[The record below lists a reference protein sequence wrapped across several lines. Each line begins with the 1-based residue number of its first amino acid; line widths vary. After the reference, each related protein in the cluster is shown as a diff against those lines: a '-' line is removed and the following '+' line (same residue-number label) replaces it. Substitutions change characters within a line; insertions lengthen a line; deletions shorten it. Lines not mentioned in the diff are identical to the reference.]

1 MGRELSGGER
11 EMRGEKKEWEERGA
25 FSHVSQLRG
34 IPVKIDICMWVS
46 QEAVCENVGLFLH
59 T

>member
-1 MGRELSGGER
+1 
-11 EMRGEKKEWEERGA
+11 MRGGKKEWEERGA